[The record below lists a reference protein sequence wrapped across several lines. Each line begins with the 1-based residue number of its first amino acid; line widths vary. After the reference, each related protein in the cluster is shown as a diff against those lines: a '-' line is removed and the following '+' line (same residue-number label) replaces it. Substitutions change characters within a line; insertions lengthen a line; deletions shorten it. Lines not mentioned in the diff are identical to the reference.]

1 MYESEWKKNK
11 MHGKGTFTWSD
22 GRKFTG
28 EFLDN
33 CNSGYGE
40 MVWPNGKSYK
50 GDWKNNKMHG
60 KGIYKT

>member
-1 MYESEWKKNK
+1 

-33 CNSGYGE
+33 SKCGYGE
-40 MVWPNGKSYK
+40 MTWPDGRAFK
-50 GDWKNNKMHG
+50 GDWKNDKMHG
-60 KGIYKT
+60 KGLYKN